1 MLNYI
6 YMALRSF
13 RGVFSRHSSWLVFS
27 MVVLG
32 FIGATE
38 IVGVTSFCRFWGL
51 GESAYHTFLHFFR
64 CEAWCLAAL
73 VGQWST
79 FVLAQ
84 NETVIVEG
92 RAVLLGDHTYVP
104 KDGRRMPGV
113 VTLHQDSET
122 QSKPSYFRGHCLG
135 ALSLLVGSLGA
146 PFGLPLALSIHQG
159 LIHIGQENK
168 GKGNVETL
176 GTRIVQMALD
186 FTIRHNLASVLILD
200 AFFPGAAVFN
210 LAHSLWS
217 IELKQPLLTLIIR
230 AKKNC
235 VAYFEAEKHE
245 QKKPGR
251 SLKYGVKVTL
261 MELFDHIHLFSKM
274 QCTVYG
280 KVEDVSIMTINLL
293 WKPTCRMIRFVLAV
307 TSRGPIVLMCSDL
320 NQNPVI
326 AIELYCVRTR
336 VEIMFDMLKNLIGAF
351 KYRFWS
357 KLMPCHSR
365 KPKKNKDLKKPATQ
379 ALQTVLNCWD
389 AYERFVMLGAISLG
403 LLEMIALKYSNSIW
417 NCYDGYLRTR
427 SRELP
432 SERTVKYVI
441 ARLILKDL
449 LTSAPRAIM
458 REIRERYFGQ
468 KFPSQRSS
476 PVTESQNTT
485 ATGL

>member
-1 MLNYI
+1 MLTFI
-6 YMALRSF
+6 YKALRSF
-13 RGVFSRHSSWLVFS
+13 CNVFSRHSTWLVFS
-27 MVVLG
+27 MVVLA

-51 GESAYHTFLHFFR
+51 SESGYHMFVHFFHSS
-64 CEAWCLAAL
+64 AWSIDGLIC
-73 VGQWST
+73 QWST

-84 NETVIVEG
+84 NETVMVEG
-92 RAVLLGDHTYVP
+92 RVVLLGDHTYAP

-113 VTLHQDSET
+113 VTLHQESET
-122 QSKPSYFRGHCLG
+122 QSKPSYFRGHCWG
-135 ALSLLVGSLGA
+135 AISLLVGSLVA

-159 LIHIGQENK
+159 LIHIGQENE

-186 FTIRHNLASVLILD
+186 FTIRHNLSSVLILD

-217 IELKQPLLTLIIR
+217 IEFKQPLVTLIIR

-251 SLKYGVKVTL
+251 TLKYGVKVTL

-280 KVEDVSIMTINLL
+280 KVEDVSIMAINLL
-293 WKPTCRMIRFVLAV
+293 WKPTGRMIRFVLAV
-307 TSRGPIVLMCSDL
+307 TGRGPIVLMCSDL

-326 AIELYCVRTR
+326 ALELYCVRTR

-351 KYRFWS
+351 RYRFWS
-357 KLMPCHSR
+357 KLMPRHSR

-379 ALQTVLNCWD
+379 AIQAVLNCWE

-403 LLEMIALKYSNSIW
+403 LLEIIALKHSDSIW
-417 NCYDGYLRTR
+417 NCYDGYLRAR

-441 ARLILKDL
+441 ARLILKDF
-449 LTSAPRAIM
+449 LTSAPRAII

-476 PVTESQNTT
+476 PATESQNS
-485 ATGL
+485 AAAGL